1 MTNYYHEERTIL
13 TPVDTQIRLEGWL
26 MDTRHILEPNAD
38 EVYSFSFQPLTSNDH
53 SRLYEAGERA
63 CMLVE
68 MGKDPYSN
76 KIVKPCY
83 EDRQGLPY
91 CSQLFKPKLNVVVEH
106 PDILYGKEVS
116 IAAHF
121 RDDPLGNVYLQ
132 VDYCDLYNGWD
143 EPQELITPDD
153 NSDDW

>member
-1 MTNYYHEERTIL
+1 
-13 TPVDTQIRLEGWL
+13 
-26 MDTRHILEPNAD
+26 MDTRYILEPDAD

-68 MGKDPYSN
+68 MGKDHYSN

-83 EDRQGLPY
+83 EDKRGLPY
-91 CSQLFKPKLNVVVEH
+91 CSQLFRPKLNVVVEH
-106 PDILYGKEVS
+106 PEVLYRKEVS

-121 RDDPLGNVYLQ
+121 RDDPLGNVFLQ
-132 VDYCDLYNGWD
+132 VDYADLYSGWD
-143 EPQELITPDD
+143 EQKELITPSDTE
-153 NSDDW
+153 DDW